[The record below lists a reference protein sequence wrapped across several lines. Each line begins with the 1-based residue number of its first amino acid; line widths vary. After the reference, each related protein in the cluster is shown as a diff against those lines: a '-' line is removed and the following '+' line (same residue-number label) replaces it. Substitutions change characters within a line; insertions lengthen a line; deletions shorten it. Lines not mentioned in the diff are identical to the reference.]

1 MENRFR
7 IKEINAEERVTFQ
20 NKVHSRDVRKETKR
34 VDRDNRTKL
43 KV

>member
-7 IKEINAEERVTFQ
+7 IKEINAEERVAFQ
-20 NKVHSRDVRKETKR
+20 KKVNSRDVHKETKR
-34 VDRDNRTKL
+34 VDQDNRTKL